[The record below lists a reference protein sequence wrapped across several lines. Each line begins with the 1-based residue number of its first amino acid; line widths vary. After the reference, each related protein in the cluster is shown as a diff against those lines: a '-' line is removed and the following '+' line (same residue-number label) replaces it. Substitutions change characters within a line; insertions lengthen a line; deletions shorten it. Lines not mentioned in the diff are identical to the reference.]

1 MEVIQPEYC
10 LRQAVGA
17 DLESIAKV
25 HLAAYSK
32 SHFTSLLPAKV
43 LISYY
48 GIFLRGGVEIV
59 VAAKASNPDDI
70 VGFAV
75 FGRNIPQLIATF
87 KRLHRRDIMRASIA
101 HPFTSVRKVLNLLA
115 KRRSPSADHL
125 PCDFLLL
132 SIASSLP
139 RAGVGGMLLDT
150 LLVRA
155 REQRQDRVG
164 LYVNADNV
172 GAMNAYVKDGFRF
185 TCLIHDQYYMEKAL
199 P

>member
-1 MEVIQPEYC
+1 MNAIPLEYC
-10 LRQAVGA
+10 LRPAVEA

-48 GIFLRGGVEIV
+48 GIFLRGGVEVI

-75 FGRNIPQLIATF
+75 FGRNIPQLISIF
-87 KRLHRRDIMRASIA
+87 KRLHRPDILRASIA

-132 SIASSLP
+132 SIASSLS
-139 RAGVGGMLLDT
+139 RAGVGGMLLDN
-150 LLVRA
+150 LSARA
-155 REQRQDRVG
+155 SEQSEDRVG

-185 TCLIHDQYYMEKAL
+185 ICLIHDQYYMEKTL

>member
-1 MEVIQPEYC
+1 METIQPQYC
-10 LRQAVGA
+10 LRPAIEA

-32 SHFTSLLPAKV
+32 SHFTSLLPANV

-48 GIFLRGGVEIV
+48 GIFLRGGVEVIV
-59 VAAKASNPDDI
+59 ATEASNPDDI

-75 FGRNIPQLIATF
+75 FGRNVPQLIAKF
-87 KRLHRRDIMRASIA
+87 KQRHRSDILRTSIA
-101 HPFTSVRKVLNLLA
+101 HPVTAVRKAINLFA

-125 PCDFLLL
+125 PCNLLLL
-132 SIASSLP
+132 SIASNLP
-139 RAGVGGMLLDT
+139 RAGVGGILLET
-150 LLVRA
+150 LSEKA
-155 REQRQDRVG
+155 SAQREAKVG

-185 TCLIHDQYYMEKAL
+185 ICLIHDQYYMEKAL
-199 P
+199 S

>member
-1 MEVIQPEYC
+1 MDVIQPEYS
-10 LRQAVGA
+10 LRSAIEA

-48 GIFLRGGVEIV
+48 GIFLRGGVEIMA
-59 VAAKASNPDDI
+59 AAKASKPDEI

-75 FGRNIPQLIATF
+75 FGRQIPQLIAAF
-87 KRLHRRDIMRASIA
+87 KRLHRLDILRASIA
-101 HPFTSVRKVLNLLA
+101 HPVTSVRKVLNLFA

-132 SIASSLP
+132 SIASGLP
-139 RAGVGGMLLDT
+139 RAGVGGLLLDT
-150 LLVRA
+150 LSVRA
-155 REQRQDRVG
+155 SEQGEDRVG

-172 GAMNAYVKDGFRF
+172 GAMNAYIKDGFRF
-185 TCLIHDQYYMEKAL
+185 ICLIHDQYYMEKAL

>member
-1 MEVIQPEYC
+1 MNAG
-10 LRQAVGA
+10 R
-17 DLESIAKV
+17 IAKV

-32 SHFTSLLPAKV
+32 NHFTSLLPAKV

-48 GIFLRGGVEIV
+48 DIFRRGGVEII
-59 VAAKASNPDDI
+59 VAAKASNPDEI

-75 FGRNIPQLIATF
+75 FGPNIPQLIATF
-87 KRLHRRDIMRASIA
+87 KRLHRADILRTSIA
-101 HPFTSVRKVLNLLA
+101 HPVTSLRKVLNLIA
-115 KRRSPSADHL
+115 KRRSPSADHV

-139 RAGVGGMLLDT
+139 RAGVGGILLDT
-150 LLVRA
+150 LSVRA
-155 REQRQDRVG
+155 SEQSEHRVG

-185 TCLIHDQYYMEKAL
+185 NCLIHDQYYMEKAL

>member
-1 MEVIQPEYC
+1 MNAIPLEYC
-10 LRQAVGA
+10 LRPAVEA

-48 GIFLRGGVEIV
+48 GIFLRGGVEVI

-75 FGRNIPQLIATF
+75 FGRNIPQLISIF
-87 KRLHRRDIMRASIA
+87 KRLHRLDILRASIA

-132 SIASSLP
+132 SIASSLS
-139 RAGVGGMLLDT
+139 RAGVGGMLLDN
-150 LLVRA
+150 LSARA
-155 REQRQDRVG
+155 SEQSEDRVG

-185 TCLIHDQYYMEKAL
+185 ICLIHDQYYMEKTL
-199 P
+199 S